1 LLTLYFLLEEQQFK
15 FPETCHFA
23 MEHLEQPTLDVEL
36 WITDDMTNYRLAHSP
51 LNNDIEDMANKI
63 SRDLGL

>member
-1 LLTLYFLLEEQQFK
+1 
-15 FPETCHFA
+15 